1 MPLPNI
7 RNKYSLQCK
16 AKAKH
21 TGAQCQNP
29 AAFGLTVCRF
39 HGARRPASILRGTN
53 HPNFQHGQE
62 TLQAKAKRSAALS
75 RIRRIEDLL
84 VGSQLFNIK
93 PRSGRKP
100 KGYKAD

>member
-7 RNKYSLQCK
+7 RNHQSLQCK

-21 TGAQCQNP
+21 TGVQCQNP

-39 HGARRPASILRGTN
+39 HGARRPASILRGAN

-62 TLQAKAKRSAALS
+62 TLQAKAKRSAGLTKL
-75 RIRRIEDLL
+75 RRIEELMLSTELFDL
-84 VGSQLFNIK
+84 K
-93 PRSGRKP
+93 RSPGRKP
-100 KGYKAD
+100 SGYK